1 MGRKHDW
8 LEDGRDEGGKFK
20 ADFDCFRLLAAFLE
34 APKINKEK
42 PMASLAIY
50 IYRSTSGFRGLCAF
64 LMNRLDPSFTMS
76 ALLLRRRKTDEA
88 MEAVSGDGAI

>member
-1 MGRKHDW
+1 

-34 APKINKEK
+34 APKINQEK

-64 LMNRLDPSFTMS
+64 LTNKSILHHVGPLAEMPNN
-76 ALLLRRRKTDEA
+76 
-88 MEAVSGDGAI
+88 G